1 MCASMSH
8 VSMIAVFSC
17 LEVAVG
23 VERDAS
29 PLVQVGVD
37 EPA

>member
-1 MCASMSH
+1 MCAPISH

-17 LEVAVG
+17 LEVTVG
-23 VERDAS
+23 VELDAS